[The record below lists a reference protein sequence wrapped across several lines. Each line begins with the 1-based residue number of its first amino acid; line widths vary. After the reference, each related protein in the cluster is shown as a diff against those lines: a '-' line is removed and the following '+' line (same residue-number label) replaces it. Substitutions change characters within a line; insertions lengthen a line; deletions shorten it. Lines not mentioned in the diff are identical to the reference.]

1 MTALQRNEL
10 VATLRMLSLSNP
22 KKWAILNSAA
32 DEIRRLE
39 LALKNVLAPAG
50 PDNKCG
56 DRQADRGQ

>member
-39 LALKNVLAPAG
+39 LALKKALTPTS
-50 PDNKCG
+50 PDDNRR

>member
-10 VATLRMLSLSNP
+10 IATLRMLSLSNP

-39 LALKNVLAPAG
+39 LALKKALTPTS
-50 PDNKCG
+50 PYDNRR